1 MTKLIIYIT
10 TKDKDQAKQIGKILV
25 EERLAACVNIID
37 EMASI
42 YWWNN
47 SLNEDNE
54 AILIAKTTQDLLDPL
69 TARVKQLHTYEC
81 PCIVAI
87 PIIGGNPDYLQWIEQ
102 QTSNN

>member
-10 TKDKDQAKQIGKILV
+10 TKDKDQAKQIGRILV

-37 EMASI
+37 GMTSI
-42 YWWNN
+42 YWWDN

-102 QTSNN
+102 QTSNT